1 MDDFFPRYLQ
11 VLDKYKDAIDEVRI
25 EGHTSTEWAPNTPRL
40 EAYFKN
46 MDLSQQRTRS
56 VLEYALKQPEV
67 KSYQEWAIRHVTA
80 NGLSSSRALTQSNG
94 NENSDASRRVE
105 FRVLTNAK
113 EQIVKVVEELQ

>member
-1 MDDFFPRYLQ
+1 
-11 VLDKYKDAIDEVRI
+11 
-25 EGHTSTEWAPNTPRL
+25 
-40 EAYFKN
+40 